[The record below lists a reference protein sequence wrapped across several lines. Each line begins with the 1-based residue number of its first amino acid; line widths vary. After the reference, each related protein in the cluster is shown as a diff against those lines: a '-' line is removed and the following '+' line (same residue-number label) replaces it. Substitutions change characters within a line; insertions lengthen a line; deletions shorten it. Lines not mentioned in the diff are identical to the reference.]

1 MISGNMSFLEA
12 SYGHLCDMRIALK
25 LDPPVSLL
33 YRLIIM
39 SCPAGLLLVVSH
51 LFVVQ
56 I

>member
-1 MISGNMSFLEA
+1 MSFLEA